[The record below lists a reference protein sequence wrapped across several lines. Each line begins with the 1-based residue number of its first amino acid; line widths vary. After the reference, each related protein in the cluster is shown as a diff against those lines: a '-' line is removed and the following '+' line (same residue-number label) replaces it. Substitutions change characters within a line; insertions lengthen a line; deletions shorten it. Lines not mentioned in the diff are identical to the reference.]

1 MSDIRLFTLTNNMIS
16 KPLLTLAI
24 GTAILVTS
32 CADNG
37 NGKEEEKV
45 DPTVALADAKKEFRN
60 KKESEFTDFLERL
73 QLAQDEA
80 SGVEIMDF
88 VETISTEYDGESV
101 SLNLGDERD
110 VVIIMSAYDQEGFE
124 EFEDMLVLNN
134 FSAYLELGLSSAKD
148 QNVFS
153 QSDME
158 DIVQF
163 SDLLDEDLKK
173 ARSIDLNKFNVLR
186 EKMERWINAEYYLII
201 KQMICKPPSI
211 YMGSSYNAGS
221 VEVGVLVLRA
231 KDQKVMDMFSF
242 QATNSEEVDYERDLN
257 DFDKNQANLMYA
269 VRNDLKANFRDMLL
283 KKLKRNHKVD
293 NDLVF
298 FDLIMEED

>member
-1 MSDIRLFTLTNNMIS
+1 MIS

-110 VVIIMSAYDQEGFE
+110 VVIIMPAYDQEGFE
-124 EFEDMLVLNN
+124 
-134 FSAYLELGLSSAKD
+134 
-148 QNVFS
+148 
-153 QSDME
+153 
-158 DIVQF
+158 
-163 SDLLDEDLKK
+163 LKK
-173 ARSIDLNKFNVLR
+173 GELASEIGDVLWYCAALARDIGYDLQHIAQGNIAKLND
-186 EKMERWINAEYYLII
+186 
-201 KQMICKPPSI
+201 
-211 YMGSSYNAGS
+211 
-221 VEVGVLVLRA
+221 RA
-231 KDQKVMDMFSF
+231 KRGKIGGDG
-242 QATNSEEVDYERDLN
+242 
-257 DFDKNQANLMYA
+257 
-269 VRNDLKANFRDMLL
+269 
-283 KKLKRNHKVD
+283 D
-293 NDLVF
+293 NR
-298 FDLIMEED
+298 